1 MNSPLKPAEN
11 QALQQQQWIGA
22 SVPRPNG
29 RRLVEGAAIYI
40 DDIQL
45 PRMANIF
52 FLRSPYASA
61 RITKIDYHAALSSK
75 GVIGSDSCALCR
87 YESNASAL
95 LSCRSSIL
103 AG

>member
-45 PRMANIF
+45 PRMANVF

-61 RITKIDYHAALSSK
+61 RITKIDYQSALSSK
-75 GVIGSDSCALCR
+75 GVIAIYTGKDCW

-95 LSCRSSIL
+95 LSC
-103 AG
+103 